1 MKQWILFGILLLV
14 ILFLTKRE
22 HFEETETIKN
32 PAKWNDFEIH
42 RIREMDTPPLDKT
55 KYPNDMIRTI
65 IGGFWNNWKAE
76 TDRIT
81 MNKIQTYLD
90 SKVKTDANLANDPR
104 ILLTTEQRNK
114 YLYILQKYYIDQ
126 GTALFANVGF
136 RQYYGDAEAATATQ
150 SIDFIA
156 SPDPTTGPS
165 RSSVVDLSKS
175 PSAQLELLKQTIST
189 YTGIPRND
197 DTKLAYYITPIQN
210 FYDTK
215 YLPKKKQPTLDEIH
229 GYVFTISD
237 TNVPANMRGNFKPS
251 LTSILD
257 YWFTEPTDVEPGST
271 TSTVGTASGGPK
283 DPATWD
289 DTEIQRV
296 MVMFP
301 WPADSNDSPTAKK
314 QYVSTVVKDIVSQ
327 FWPKW
332 TAGSGTVTNSDVDNF
347 IDGSTI
353 QASEKEK
360 FRTFLKRYF
369 INFSSYTMGGTL
381 GGTLGG
387 TSSTTSGT
395 TTGGSSA
402 VTYGPNSGSSSAF
415 GKNIW
420 GPVFSGMGS
429 PLFNRGTTKTTNAD
443 YPVLLGGQ
451 SDEES
456 TRIDGIGIVPPS
468 GAGLSGQLPSSAS
481 LGSDPNSR
489 FLPGAW
495 NQATGTTDP
504 YRLMGRY
511 STSSYSTKPDPVP
524 FLTDFSAFFK

>member
-32 PAKWNDFEIH
+32 PAKWNDFEIQ

-76 TDRIT
+76 TEVIT
-81 MNKIQTYLD
+81 VSKIQNYLD

-126 GTALFANVGF
+126 GRPIFANVNF

-229 GYVFTISD
+229 GYVLTVSD
-237 TNVPANMRGNFKPS
+237 ANIPANMKSNFKPS
-251 LTSILD
+251 LTSIID
-257 YWFTEPTDVEPGST
+257 YWFTEPTDVEPST
-271 TSTVGTASGGPK
+271 TTSSTSSDTTTDTTTTTTTTGT
-283 DPATWD
+283 
-289 DTEIQRV
+289 
-296 MVMFP
+296 
-301 WPADSNDSPTAKK
+301 
-314 QYVSTVVKDIVSQ
+314 
-327 FWPKW
+327 
-332 TAGSGTVTNSDVDNF
+332 GT
-347 IDGSTI
+347 
-353 QASEKEK
+353 
-360 FRTFLKRYF
+360 
-369 INFSSYTMGGTL
+369 GT
-381 GGTLGG
+381 GTG

-468 GAGLSGQLPSSAS
+468 GAGLSGELPSSAS